1 MLRLQRTAQRC
12 GTPAS
17 LSEPV
22 YQRCVVWPDALEL
35 LLVAARP
42 TFAEPDV
49 VACAARPGALALT
62 RFAGFVAA
70 QPPFAEPDV
79 AGRLARPDALALRLF
94 ARRVAERQLF
104 ARRVAEQQ
112 LFAGRVAERQ
122 LFAEPGVV
130 ARPVLLG
137 RDALPVLLLP
147 VLLLPALA
155 ASVLAHRHSM
165 AVSLQPKSELLSIA
179 KVFS

>member
-1 MLRLQRTAQRC
+1 M
-12 GTPAS
+12 
-17 LSEPV
+17 
-22 YQRCVVWPDALEL
+22 VWPDALEL

-42 TFAEPDV
+42 TFAEPDD
-49 VACAARPGALALT
+49 VACAARPG
-62 RFAGFVAA
+62 
-70 QPPFAEPDV
+70 
-79 AGRLARPDALALRLF
+79 ALALRLF

-104 ARRVAEQQ
+104 ARPVAEQQLFAGRVAEQQ

-130 ARPVLLG
+130 ARPALLGRVAERQLFAEPGVVARPALLG
-137 RDALPVLLLP
+137 RDALPVQRALLGPGVLP
-147 VLLLPALA
+147 ALLLPAL

>member
-49 VACAARPGALALT
+49 VACAARPGALAL
-62 RFAGFVAA
+62 
-70 QPPFAEPDV
+70 
-79 AGRLARPDALALRLF
+79 RLF
-94 ARRVAERQLF
+94 AGRVAERQLF
-104 ARRVAEQQ
+104 AGRVAEQQ

-130 ARPVLLG
+130 ARPALLG
-137 RDALPVLLLP
+137 RDALPVQRALLGPGVLP
-147 VLLLPALA
+147 ALLLPAL

>member
-1 MLRLQRTAQRC
+1 M
-12 GTPAS
+12 
-17 LSEPV
+17 
-22 YQRCVVWPDALEL
+22 VWPDALEL

-49 VACAARPGALALT
+49 VACAARPGALAL
-62 RFAGFVAA
+62 R
-70 QPPFAEPDV
+70 
-79 AGRLARPDALALRLF
+79 
-94 ARRVAERQLF
+94 
-104 ARRVAEQQ
+104 

-130 ARPVLLG
+130 ARPALLG
-137 RDALPVLLLP
+137 RDALPVQRALLGPGVLP
-147 VLLLPALA
+147 ALLLPALA
-155 ASVLAHRHSM
+155 ASVLSHRHSM

>member
-49 VACAARPGALALT
+49 VACAARPGALAL
-62 RFAGFVAA
+62 R
-70 QPPFAEPDV
+70 
-79 AGRLARPDALALRLF
+79 
-94 ARRVAERQLF
+94 
-104 ARRVAEQQ
+104 

-130 ARPVLLG
+130 ARPALLG
-137 RDALPVLLLP
+137 RDALPVQRALLGPGVLP
-147 VLLLPALA
+147 ALLLPALA
-155 ASVLAHRHSM
+155 ASVLSHRHSM

>member
-49 VACAARPGALALT
+49 VACAARPGALAL
-62 RFAGFVAA
+62 R
-70 QPPFAEPDV
+70 
-79 AGRLARPDALALRLF
+79 
-94 ARRVAERQLF
+94 
-104 ARRVAEQQ
+104 

-130 ARPVLLG
+130 ARPALLGRVAERQLFAEPGVVARPALLG
-137 RDALPVLLLP
+137 RDALPVQRALLGPGVLP
-147 VLLLPALA
+147 ALLLPAL